1 MKWCFLPNLSRKQS
15 LDGQG
20 FSNHNH
26 NDVLLTLAKP
36 IILARAKNN
45 ANFVFSP
52 SSLHIVLSMI
62 AAGAK
67 GQTQARLLSFLR
79 SNSIEELN
87 SLGSLLVT
95 SVLADGSL
103 SGGPRV
109 SSSNGV
115 WIDGST
121 RFDLNYKNALSLFYK
136 AHPNEVDFRNKPD
149 EVIDEVNDWAV
160 KETNGLIQAIL
171 QPGAVDNLSMLL
183 ANALY
188 FKGAWEEKF
197 DASKRKERKFHL
209 LDGNT
214 VKAAFFTSDKNRHI
228 SAYKGFKVLRLPY
241 KNGRRCFS
249 MYLYLPNAKN
259 GLLDLVENISSR
271 PGFVKHYSPST
282 KVEVGD
288 FLIPK
293 FKISFGFES
302 SGTVFPSTGGHN
314 IFQESYIDVTEDGSE
329 AESFTDAAQYGTE
342 TTAEIADSK
351 ATCSTTPKT
360 KKRLNFV
367 ADHPFLFLIAEDTSG
382 TVLFM
387 GSVLRV
393 DRWRRE
399 GAPVGAVAP
408 PPSNFF

>member
-1 MKWCFLPNLSRKQS
+1 MKWCFLPNLSHKQS

-45 ANFVFSP
+45 ANSVLSP

-87 SLGSLLVT
+87 SLGSSSVT

-103 SGGPRV
+103 PGGPRM
-109 SSSNGV
+109 SSLNGV

-136 AHPNEVDFRNKPD
+136 AHPNE
-149 EVIDEVNDWAV
+149 
-160 KETNGLIQAIL
+160 
-171 QPGAVDNLSMLL
+171 PGAVDNLSMLL

-188 FKGAWEEKF
+188 FKGAWGEKF
-197 DASKRKERKFHL
+197 DASKRKEHKFHL

-214 VKAAFFTSDKNRHI
+214 VKAAFFTSEKNRYI

-241 KNGRRCFS
+241 KNGDYSRPCFS

-293 FKISFGFES
+293 FKISFGLES

-314 IFQESYIDVTEDGSE
+314 IFQESYIDVNEDGSE
-329 AESFTDAAQYGTE
+329 AESFTDAAHYGTE

-367 ADHPFLFLIAEDTSG
+367 ADHPFIFLIAEDTSG

-408 PPSNFF
+408 PPSNFFEGNYRILEKF